1 MTMPV
6 AGRILACLDVKAGRV
21 VKGVQFKA
29 LRDLGDPVELAAR
42 YDAEGIDELVFLD
55 IAATDENRGTQ
66 EAWVSA
72 VARTLSIPFTV
83 GGGVR
88 TVADVRRLL
97 RAGADK
103 VAINT
108 QAVLT
113 PALIQEAS
121 AEFGS
126 QCVVVAIDVA
136 RDAELEHRV
145 FIRAGKEATAL
156 GLQTWVAEVTRLGA
170 GEILLT
176 SVDRDGTGDGFDL
189 EAVQCAARSSV
200 PVIASGGA
208 GSEAHFEAAFRA
220 GASGALAATLFHEAI
235 LPPHRLKAYLH
246 AAGIRIRPI
255 GTKEPS

>member
-1 MTMPV
+1 MNV
-6 AGRILACLDVKAGRV
+6 AGRIIACLDVKRGRV
-21 VKGVQFKA
+21 VKGVQFKE
-29 LRDLGDPVELAAR
+29 LRDLGDPVELARR

-55 IAATDENRGTQ
+55 ITATDENRSTQ

-88 TVADVRRLL
+88 GVADIRRLL

-113 PALIQEAS
+113 PEMIDEAA

-126 QCVVVAIDVA
+126 QCVVIAMDVA
-136 RDAELEHRV
+136 KDAALGHRV
-145 FIRAGKEATAL
+145 FIRAGKERTELSLDAWT
-156 GLQTWVAEVTRLGA
+156 AEVVRRGA

-176 SVDRDGTGDGFDL
+176 SIDRDGTGDGFDL
-189 EAVQCAARSSV
+189 DALRTAAKSSV
-200 PVIASGGA
+200 PVVASGGA
-208 GSEAHFEAAFRA
+208 GTEAHFADALRA
-220 GASGALAATLFHEAI
+220 GASGVLAATLFHEAI
-235 LPPHRLKAYLH
+235 LSPARLKAHLL
-246 AAGIRIRPI
+246 AEGIRVRPVF
-255 GTKEPS
+255 ESSP